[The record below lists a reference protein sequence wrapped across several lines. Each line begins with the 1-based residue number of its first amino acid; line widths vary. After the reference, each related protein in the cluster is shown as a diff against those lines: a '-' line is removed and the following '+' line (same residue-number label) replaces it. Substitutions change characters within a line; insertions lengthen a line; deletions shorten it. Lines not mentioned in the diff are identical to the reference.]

1 MNYWD
6 ASAVVPL
13 LVQQSAT
20 SAVEKLLRKN
30 GAVVTWW
37 GTGVECYSAIMRLQ
51 RSGLLDESEADRS
64 LARLRELQDGWSEV
78 VPSAGVRHLA
88 ERLLRIHPLRAAD
101 ALQLAAALCACD
113 GDTGRM
119 GFVCLDER
127 LAAAARKEGFAL
139 SCL

>member
-1 MNYWD
+1 VNYWD

-13 LVQQSAT
+13 LVQQSAS
-20 SAVEKLLRKN
+20 SAMERCMGKE
-30 GAVVTWW
+30 GDVVTWW
-37 GTGVECYSAIMRLQ
+37 GTPLECYSAIMRLQ
-51 RSGLLDESEADRS
+51 LTGLLDESEADRS

-78 VPSAGVRHLA
+78 VPSAEVRHLA

-101 ALQLAAALCACD
+101 ALQLAAAIRACD
-113 GDTGRM
+113 GDTGLL

-139 SCL
+139 SRL